1 MKRPSI
7 SNNLVYSNSIRVG
20 LLGLVLILG
29 CSSIP
34 VPNYIRFNNFKEY
47 SEYKLKTGEVKE
59 LIKDNKIVYAESKL

>member
-1 MKRPSI
+1 MTRPSI

-20 LLGLVLILG
+20 LLGLVFILG
-29 CSSIP
+29 CSP
-34 VPNYIRFNNFKEY
+34 VSNYIRFTDFKKY